1 MGGDDIHGHD
11 AGLNKWLI
19 FSVVASILLISA
31 LLVENLVGDF
41 EIEALRDILGIHAT
55 LSQILYHILI
65 GVFGGYLTIVGF
77 KILLT
82 RYKFSTEFLMGV
94 VALASTYID
103 LLFEGA
109 MVITLFIISEF
120 LEEYIEDRARESVAK
135 LIEYMPDKASV
146 LRNGSEVLMD
156 TVDVKPGEIIIVRP
170 GERIPLDGVILEGE
184 SSIDESNITGENIPV
199 FKSTGQNVYAGT
211 LNLDGV
217 IKVRVTKPVNETLVS
232 KIVSL
237 VMEARARKASIE
249 NVVDRFSAKYVPAIV
264 LSAGLIAFIPPYLF
278 GGDLNFWIYRA
289 MILLVLACP
298 SAFIISV
305 PATFFTAISL
315 SSRKGIVVKGGVY
328 MEKLASVKTFIFD
341 KTGTLTYGKP
351 KVVDKCRLSN
361 ISDMETLQI
370 VASIEKYSNHPVARG
385 IVEYVNQVDEDIY
398 GEARNIRE
406 YPGKGIV
413 GSVNG
418 RDVVIGSGEFIEN
431 IISDRE
437 IPADEHI
444 NVHVVLDGEYVGSI
458 CLQDEVRDDALECV
472 RELRGMGLH
481 TVILTGDKEDVAK
494 RVAEKLDIDE
504 YYAEVKPEEKLRI
517 VERYRE
523 GGGVAM
529 VGDGVNDA
537 PALAAS
543 DVGIAMG
550 GSGTEV
556 ALETADIVL
565 VKDDLSMLP
574 YLYRLALKTSIIAKE
589 NIVVSISSKLI
600 LGILGM
606 MGLVPLW
613 LVVALGDDGITLL
626 LLLNI
631 TRLARVS

>member
-398 GEARNIRE
+398 GEARN
-406 YPGKGIV
+406 
-413 GSVNG
+413 
-418 RDVVIGSGEFIEN
+418 
-431 IISDRE
+431 
-437 IPADEHI
+437 
-444 NVHVVLDGEYVGSI
+444 
-458 CLQDEVRDDALECV
+458 
-472 RELRGMGLH
+472 
-481 TVILTGDKEDVAK
+481 
-494 RVAEKLDIDE
+494 
-504 YYAEVKPEEKLRI
+504 
-517 VERYRE
+517 
-523 GGGVAM
+523 
-529 VGDGVNDA
+529 
-537 PALAAS
+537 
-543 DVGIAMG
+543 
-550 GSGTEV
+550 
-556 ALETADIVL
+556 
-565 VKDDLSMLP
+565 
-574 YLYRLALKTSIIAKE
+574 
-589 NIVVSISSKLI
+589 
-600 LGILGM
+600 
-606 MGLVPLW
+606 
-613 LVVALGDDGITLL
+613 
-626 LLLNI
+626 
-631 TRLARVS
+631 

>member
-1 MGGDDIHGHD
+1 MGGEEVHSHD
-11 AGLNKWLI
+11 EDLGRWLI
-19 FSVVASILLISA
+19 FSVVTSILLISA
-31 LLVENLVGDF
+31 LLIENVIGDF
-41 EIEALRDILGIHAT
+41 EIEALKGTLGIHAT
-55 LSQILYHILI
+55 LSQILYHTLI

-156 TVDVKPGEIIIVRP
+156 TGDVKPGEIIIVRP

-184 SSIDESNITGENIPV
+184 SSIDESNITGENVPV

-217 IKVRVTKPVNETLVS
+217 VKVRVTKPADETLVS

-249 NVVDRFSAKYVPAIV
+249 NVVDRFSAKYVPSIV
-264 LSAGLIAFIPPYLF
+264 SLAVLIAFIPPFIL
-278 GGDLNFWIYRA
+278 GGDLDFWIYRA

-315 SSRKGIVVKGGVY
+315 SSRNGIIVKGGVY
-328 MEKLASVKTFIFD
+328 MEKLAGVNTFIFD

-351 KVVDKCRLSN
+351 KVVDECKLSN
-361 ISDMETLQI
+361 ISDIETLQI
-370 VASIEKYSNHPVARG
+370 VASVEKYSNHPVARG
-385 IVEYVNQVDEDIY
+385 IVEYVNQVDIGFS
-398 GEARNIRE
+398 GEARNVRE

-418 RDVVIGSGEFIEN
+418 RDIIIGSGEFIEDV
-431 IISDRE
+431 IVDRE
-437 IPADEHI
+437 LLADEHI
-444 NVHVVLDGEYVGSI
+444 NVHVVMDGKYVGSI

-472 RELRGMGLH
+472 RELKKMGLH
-481 TVILTGDKEDVAK
+481 TVILTGDKEDVAY
-494 RVAEKLDIDE
+494 RVGKKLDIDE
-504 YYAEVKPEEKLRI
+504 YYAEVKPEEKLQI
-517 VERYRE
+517 VEEYRAR
-523 GGGVAM
+523 GGVAM

-574 YLYRLALKTSIIAKE
+574 YLYRLALRTNVIAKE
-589 NIVVSISSKLI
+589 NIMVSITSKLI

-631 TRLARVS
+631 TRLARAT